1 MIVPGSG
8 SQALAS
14 ALARECDDT
23 LAIPEFDRFPDGE
36 TLAAVPAAG
45 ADAPERAVVVAAT
58 PSNDA
63 YVELLQ
69 IQDALREAG
78 VGEVVTVVP
87 YMGYARQD
95 RAFEP
100 GHPVSARAMARAV
113 STGTDR
119 VVLVTPH
126 EAAVREF
133 FDVPVDVVDAASR
146 LAVPLAGL
154 ETRLREPLFLSPDEG
169 AVDIARTV
177 RDAYGEGD
185 TDYFEKTRHSGTEVS
200 VEPSDAPVGGRDV
213 VITDDIIATG
223 STMAESVAVLRER
236 DAERIFTACVHP
248 LLARAARTKL
258 EAAGVER
265 VYGTDTL
272 ERDVSAVS
280 AAPVVASV
288 L

>member
-1 MIVPGSG
+1 MIVPGSR
-8 SQALAS
+8 SQALAA
-14 ALARECDDT
+14 ALATTLDDT
-23 LAIPEFDRFPDGE
+23 LAVPEFDRFPDGE
-36 TLAAVPAAG
+36 TFAAVPAAG
-45 ADAPERAVVVAAT
+45 ADTPERAVVVAAT

-69 IQDALREAG
+69 LQDALREAG
-78 VGEVVTVVP
+78 VESLVTVIP

-95 RAFEP
+95 KVFEP
-100 GHPVSARAMARAV
+100 GQPISARAMARAV
-113 STGTDR
+113 STSTDR

-126 EAAVREF
+126 EPAVREF
-133 FDVPVDVVDAASR
+133 FDVPVDIVDAADR

-154 ETRLREPLFLSPDEG
+154 DTPLDDPLFLSPDDG
-169 AVDIARTV
+169 AIDLARAV
-177 RDAYGEGD
+177 RDAHGAGD

-200 VEPSDAPVGGRDV
+200 IEPSDAPVEGRDV

-236 DAERIFTACVHP
+236 GADRIFTACVHP

-272 ERDVSAVS
+272 ERDVSVVS
-280 AAPVVASV
+280 AAPVVADV